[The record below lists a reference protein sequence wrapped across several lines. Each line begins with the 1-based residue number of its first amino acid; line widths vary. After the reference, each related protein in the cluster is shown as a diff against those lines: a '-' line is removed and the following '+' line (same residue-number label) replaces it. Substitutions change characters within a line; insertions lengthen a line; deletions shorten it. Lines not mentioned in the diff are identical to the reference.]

1 MAKECATFLEE
12 GYDYETAIGFYTK
25 ASQLYEMDNQ
35 VTQGQQ
41 MNLKGNELKI
51 LCKQYQ
57 ELPKIIKNYEKIAKK
72 YLATP
77 ILKSSAKDLLFL
89 SCLCYM
95 ANEDPIGAKK
105 QMQMYCFE
113 DPTFEG
119 SRE

>member
-1 MAKECATFLEE
+1 
-12 GYDYETAIGFYTK
+12 
-25 ASQLYEMDNQ
+25 
-35 VTQGQQ
+35 
-41 MNLKGNELKI
+41 MNLKANELKI
-51 LCKQYQ
+51 LCKQYS